1 MAEIAV
7 SFLLEELASFLQS
20 EVELLNGIP
29 EDLEYI
35 KDELQSMKAVLR
47 VADSVEESNQEVK
60 VWVQQ
65 VREVAYDTEDIL
77 DEYKL
82 DLVNDQRHGIDACL
96 YNVCCF
102 TKNLK
107 AQHRIASKIQVI
119 KSRISNLSAR
129 RPKYDNNGINEQGPS
144 STAMANPWLD
154 RRGDALLLESV
165 DLVGIDESKK
175 KLIDWLVEGNSGRR
189 VVSVVGM
196 GGSGKTTLVKQVYD
210 NPNVKKHFVLH
221 VWITIAHPFK
231 IEELLRNM
239 VRQLFDAVRK
249 PVPNGVD
256 EMDTT
261 FLKMV
266 IKGFLQQRRY
276 LIVLD
281 DVWHFNEWEVVSHAL
296 ANNSRGSRVLLT
308 TRNSEVASTSCLE
321 SEDKVFHLDP
331 LSPDESWKLFCKKC
345 FRENQC
351 PAELEK
357 HSRRI
362 LDKCEGLPL
371 AIVAI
376 SGVLAT
382 KRCTVAEWEA
392 VYRSLGAEMEDNTKL
407 INFKEVL
414 LLSFNDLPYHL
425 KSCFLYLSLFPEYHL
440 IENMRLIRLWIAEGF
455 VEVKEGKTQEEVAED
470 YLNELLNRSMI
481 QIAGTA
487 KDGTVKTCRI
497 HDLLREIII
506 SNARDQNFVAVAK
519 EQNVTW
525 SDKVRRLAIHNT
537 SPNAQNI
544 KNVPHLRSFLVF
556 GLGDP
561 LSCSPTKTNTLF
573 PNSCRLLNVLDLR
586 AAPIQTFPEE
596 VINLRLLRYLS
607 LRETNIKTIP
617 RSIGKLQ
624 DLETLD
630 LKHSQ
635 VAELPVEILRLRKLR
650 HLLVYRY
657 EFISYSR
664 FHSKYGFQALSGI
677 GSLQSLQKLCFL
689 EVNHDNALIIE
700 LGKLVQ
706 LRRLGITN
714 LRKEDGKLL
723 CSSIE
728 KLINLRALS
737 IVSSGK
743 EELIDL
749 QHISSPPPFLQRLYL
764 YGRLEK
770 LPDWTPCFESL
781 LVVYLKWSRLPD
793 DEFESLQNLPNLINV
808 ELLQATEGST
818 LSFKAGGFKKLKHLG
833 IDKFEGLRRIEV
845 EEGAMACL
853 EKLSIQ
859 RCKLLERVPLGIEH
873 LTKLKVLE
881 FFDMPEELIMT
892 LRPDA
897 QGGDYMKVENI
908 PEVYYTYWRN
918 DEWEVYPIESSGER
932 EHSTV
937 INNQTL
943 QSRFK

>member
-7 SFLLEELASFLQS
+7 SFLLEKLTSFLQN
-20 EVELLNGIP
+20 EVELLQGIP

-35 KDELQSMKAVLR
+35 KDELQSLKATLR
-47 VADSVEESNQEVK
+47 VADSAGESNQELK

-65 VREVAYDTEDIL
+65 VREIAYDTEDIL
-77 DEYKL
+77 DEYRL
-82 DLVNDQRHGIDACL
+82 DLVNDHRDKIDAFL
-96 YNVCCF
+96 HKVCCF

-107 AQHRIASKIQVI
+107 AQHRIASKINGI
-119 KSRISNLSAR
+119 KSRISHASAR
-129 RPKYDNNGINEQGPS
+129 RPSFDNYGTNEQGPS
-144 STAMANPWLD
+144 SVVTVNPCMD
-154 RRGDALLLESV
+154 RRGDALLLDSV
-165 DLVGIDESKK
+165 DLVGIDKSKEQ
-175 KLIDWLVEGNSGRR
+175 LIGWLVAGNSGRK

-196 GGSGKTTLVKQVYD
+196 GGSGKTTLARQVYD
-210 NPNVKKHFVLH
+210 SAKVKKHFAVH
-221 VWITIAHPFK
+221 VWITISHPFK

-239 VRQLFDAVRK
+239 VRQLFDATRK
-249 PVPNGVD
+249 PVPEGID
-256 EMDTT
+256 AMDPSL
-261 FLKMV
+261 LKMI

-276 LIVLD
+276 LIALD
-281 DVWHFNEWEVVSHAL
+281 DVWHMNEWEMLDHAL
-296 ANNSRGSRVLLT
+296 ANNGCGSCVLLT
-308 TRNSEVASTSCLE
+308 TRNSDVASTSCAE
-321 SEDKVFHLDP
+321 SEDKVFMVEP
-331 LSPDESWKLFCKKC
+331 LSPDESWTLFCKKC
-345 FRENQC
+345 FLKDSC
-351 PAELEK
+351 PAELES

-362 LDKCEGLPL
+362 LEKCEGLPL
-371 AIVAI
+371 AIAAI

-382 KRCTVAEWEA
+382 KRRTVAEWEM
-392 VYRSLGAEMEDNTKL
+392 VYCGLGAEMEDNSRL
-407 INFKEVL
+407 VNFKEVL

-425 KSCFLYLSLFPEYHL
+425 KSCFLYLSLFPGNHL

-455 VEVKEGKTQEEVAED
+455 VKAKEGKTQEEVAED

-481 QIAGTA
+481 QVAGTA
-487 KDGTVKTCRI
+487 NDGRIKTCRI

-519 EQNVTW
+519 EQNVTL

-537 SPNAQNI
+537 LANAQQNM
-544 KNVPHLRSFLVF
+544 NASHLRSLFVF
-556 GLGDP
+556 DYGDP
-561 LSCSPTKTNTLF
+561 VSCSPTDKLI
-573 PNSCRLLNVLDLR
+573 PSSCRLLKVLDLR

-596 VINLRLLRYLS
+596 ISNLRLLRYLS
-607 LRETNIKTIP
+607 LRDTNIKTIP
-617 RSIGKLQ
+617 SSIRKLQ

-635 VAELPVEILRLRKLR
+635 VSELPIEILKLKRLR

-664 FHSKYGFQALSGI
+664 FHSKYGFRALSGI
-677 GSLQSLQKLCFL
+677 GALQSLQKLCFMD
-689 EVNHDNALIIE
+689 VNHDNALIME

-714 LRKEDGKLL
+714 LREEDGNLL

-737 IVSSGK
+737 IVSSAK

-749 QHISSPPPFLQRLYL
+749 KSLSSPPQVLQRLYL

-770 LPDWTPCFESL
+770 LPDWIPCLQSL
-781 LVVYLKWSRLPD
+781 AVIYLKWSKLPND
-793 DEFESLQNLPNLINV
+793 ALQSLQHLPNLV
-808 ELLQATEGST
+808 HLELLQAVEGDT
-818 LSFKAGGFKKLKHLG
+818 LCFKAGGFKGLKQLG
-833 IDKFEGLRRIEV
+833 IDKFEGLKCIEV
-845 EEGAMACL
+845 EEGAMPCL

-859 RCKLLERVPLGIEH
+859 RCKLLERVPMGIEY

-881 FFDMPEELIMT
+881 FFDMPEESIKT
-892 LRPDA
+892 LAPGA
-897 QGGDYMKVENI
+897 NI

-918 DEWEVYPIESSGER
+918 GEWEVYSLESSGEK
-932 EHSTV
+932 EMGCS
-937 INNQTL
+937 INSDTL

>member
-7 SFLLEELASFLQS
+7 SFLLEKLTTFLQN
-20 EVELLNGIP
+20 EVELLQGIP
-29 EDLEYI
+29 EDLQYI
-35 KDELQSMKAVLR
+35 KDELQSLKAVLR
-47 VADSVEESNQEVK
+47 VADSVGESNQELK

-65 VREVAYDTEDIL
+65 VREIAYDTEDTL

-82 DLVNDQRHGIDACL
+82 DVVNDHRHGLDAFL
-96 YNVCCF
+96 HQVCCF

-107 AQHRIASKIQVI
+107 AQHRIASKINGI
-119 KSRISNLSAR
+119 KSRISNVSAR
-129 RPKYDNNGINEQGPS
+129 RPNFDNNGTSEQGPS
-144 STAMANPWLD
+144 SIATVNPWID
-154 RRGDALLLESV
+154 RRGDALLLDSV
-165 DLVGIDESKK
+165 DLVGIDNSKEQ
-175 KLIDWLVEGNSGRR
+175 LVQWLVEGNSGRK

-196 GGSGKTTLVKQVYD
+196 GGSGKTTLAKQVYD
-210 NPNVKKHFVLH
+210 NTKVKKHFAVH
-221 VWITIAHPFK
+221 VWITISHPLK

-239 VRQLFDAVRK
+239 VRQLFDSIRK
-249 PVPNGVD
+249 PVPQGVD
-256 EMDTT
+256 DMDS
-261 FLKMV
+261 FLLKMI

-281 DVWHFNEWEVVSHAL
+281 DVWHMNEWEMLDHAL
-296 ANNSRGSRVLLT
+296 ANNGRGSCVLLT
-308 TRNSEVASTSCLE
+308 TRNSEVASTSCIE
-321 SEDKVFHLDP
+321 SEDKIFNLEP
-331 LSPDESWKLFCKKC
+331 LSPDESWTLFCKKC
-345 FRENQC
+345 FQKNSC
-351 PAELEK
+351 PAELER

-382 KRCTVAEWEA
+382 KRHTVAEWET
-392 VYRSLGAEMEDNTKL
+392 VYRSLGAEIEDNSRL

-425 KSCFLYLSLFPEYHL
+425 KSCFLYLSLFPGNHL

-455 VEVKEGKTQEEVAED
+455 VEAKEGKTQEEVAED

-481 QIAGTA
+481 QIAGMTN
-487 KDGTVKTCRI
+487 DGRVKACRI

-519 EQNVTW
+519 EQNATW
-525 SDKVRRLAIHNT
+525 PEKVRRLAIHNALA
-537 SPNAQNI
+537 NAQRNM
-544 KNVPHLRSFLVF
+544 NASHLRSFFVF
-556 GLGDP
+556 DTGDP
-561 LSCSPTKTNTLF
+561 LSSSPTDTLI
-573 PNSCRLLNVLDLR
+573 PNSCRLLKVLDLR
-586 AAPIQTFPEE
+586 AAPIENFPEE
-596 VINLRLLRYLS
+596 ISNLRLLRYLS
-607 LRETNIKTIP
+607 LRDTKITTIP
-617 RSIGKLQ
+617 SSIKKLQ

-635 VAELPVEILRLRKLR
+635 VSELPVEILKLRKLH

-657 EFISYSR
+657 EFTSYSR

-677 GSLQSLQKLCFL
+677 GALQSLQKLCFMD
-689 EVNHDNALIIE
+689 VNHDNALIME

-714 LRKEDGKLL
+714 MRKEDGKIL

-728 KLINLRALS
+728 KLINLHALS
-737 IVSSGK
+737 IVSSVK
-743 EELIDL
+743 EEVIDL
-749 QHISSPPPFLQRLYL
+749 QCLSSPPQLLQRLYL

-770 LPDWTPCFESL
+770 LPEWIPCLESL
-781 LVVYLKWSRLPD
+781 AVIYLKWSRLPND
-793 DEFESLQNLPNLINV
+793 ALESLQNLPNLV
-808 ELLQATEGST
+808 HLELLQAVEGDT
-818 LSFKAGGFKKLKHLG
+818 LRFKAGGFKELKLLG
-833 IDKFEGLRRIEV
+833 IDKFEGLRCIQV
-845 EEGAMACL
+845 EDGAMPCL

-859 RCKLLERVPLGIEH
+859 RCKLLERVPLGIQH

-881 FFDMPEELIMT
+881 FFDMPEKLIMT
-892 LRPDA
+892 LGPDA
-897 QGGDYMKVENI
+897 NI

-918 DEWEVYPIESSGER
+918 GEWEVYSLEGSAENGRSISTES
-932 EHSTV
+932 
-937 INNQTL
+937 L

>member
-7 SFLLEELASFLQS
+7 SFLLEKLTTFLQN
-20 EVELLNGIP
+20 EVELLQGIP
-29 EDLEYI
+29 EDLQYI
-35 KDELQSMKAVLR
+35 KDELQSLKAVLR
-47 VADSVEESNQEVK
+47 VADSVGESNQELK

-65 VREVAYDTEDIL
+65 VREIAYDAEDTL

-82 DLVNDQRHGIDACL
+82 DVVNDHRHGLDAFL
-96 YNVCCF
+96 QQVCCF

-107 AQHRIASKIQVI
+107 AQHRIASKINGI
-119 KSRISNLSAR
+119 KSRISNVSAR
-129 RPKYDNNGINEQGPS
+129 RPNFDNNGTSEQGPS
-144 STAMANPWLD
+144 SIATVNPWID
-154 RRGDALLLESV
+154 RRGDALLLDSV
-165 DLVGIDESKK
+165 DLVGIDNSKEQ
-175 KLIDWLVEGNSGRR
+175 LVQWLVEGNSGRK

-196 GGSGKTTLVKQVYD
+196 GGSGKTTLAKQVYD
-210 NPNVKKHFVLH
+210 NTKVKKHFAVH
-221 VWITIAHPFK
+221 VWITISHPLK

-239 VRQLFDAVRK
+239 VRQLFDSIRK
-249 PVPNGVD
+249 PVPQGVD
-256 EMDTT
+256 DMDS
-261 FLKMV
+261 FLLKMI

-281 DVWHFNEWEVVSHAL
+281 DVWHMNEWEMLDHAL
-296 ANNSRGSRVLLT
+296 ANNGRGSCVLLT
-308 TRNSEVASTSCLE
+308 TRNSEVASTSCIE
-321 SEDKVFHLDP
+321 SEDKIFNLEP
-331 LSPDESWKLFCKKC
+331 LSPDESWTLFCKKC
-345 FRENQC
+345 FQKNSC
-351 PAELEK
+351 PAELER

-382 KRCTVAEWEA
+382 KRRTVAEWET
-392 VYRSLGAEMEDNTKL
+392 VYRSLGAEIEDNSRL

-425 KSCFLYLSLFPEYHL
+425 KSCFLYLSLFPGNHL

-455 VEVKEGKTQEEVAED
+455 VEAKEGKTQEEVAED

-481 QIAGTA
+481 QIAGMTN
-487 KDGTVKTCRI
+487 DGRVKACRI

-519 EQNVTW
+519 EQNATW
-525 SDKVRRLAIHNT
+525 PEKVRRLAIHNALA
-537 SPNAQNI
+537 NAQRNM
-544 KNVPHLRSFLVF
+544 NASHLRSFFVF
-556 GLGDP
+556 DTGDP
-561 LSCSPTKTNTLF
+561 LSSSPTDTLI
-573 PNSCRLLNVLDLR
+573 PNSCRLLKVLDLR
-586 AAPIQTFPEE
+586 AAPIENFPEE
-596 VINLRLLRYLS
+596 ISNLRLLRYLS
-607 LRETNIKTIP
+607 LRDTKITTIP
-617 RSIGKLQ
+617 SSIKKLQ

-635 VAELPVEILRLRKLR
+635 VSELPVEILKLRKLH
-650 HLLVYRY
+650 HLLVYHY
-657 EFISYSR
+657 EFTSYSR

-677 GSLQSLQKLCFL
+677 GALQSLQKLCFMD
-689 EVNHDNALIIE
+689 VNHDNALIME

-714 LRKEDGKLL
+714 MRKEDGKIL

-728 KLINLRALS
+728 KLINLHALS
-737 IVSSGK
+737 IVSSVK
-743 EELIDL
+743 EEVIDL
-749 QHISSPPPFLQRLYL
+749 QCLSSPPQLLQRLYL

-770 LPDWTPCFESL
+770 LPEWIPCLESL
-781 LVVYLKWSRLPD
+781 AVIYLKWSRLPND
-793 DEFESLQNLPNLINV
+793 ALESLQNLPNLV
-808 ELLQATEGST
+808 HLELLQAVEGDT
-818 LSFKAGGFKKLKHLG
+818 LHFKAGGFKELKLLG
-833 IDKFEGLRRIEV
+833 IDKFEGLRCIQV
-845 EEGAMACL
+845 EDGAMPCL

-859 RCKLLERVPLGIEH
+859 RCKLLERVPLGIQH

-892 LRPDA
+892 LGPDA
-897 QGGDYMKVENI
+897 NI

-918 DEWEVYPIESSGER
+918 GEWEVYSLEGSAENGRSISTES
-932 EHSTV
+932 
-937 INNQTL
+937 L

>member
-7 SFLLEELASFLQS
+7 TFLLEELTTFLQN

-77 DEYKL
+77 DEYRL

-107 AQHRIASKIQVI
+107 AQHRIASKIQGI

-129 RPKYDNNGINEQGPS
+129 RPENIGANEQGQS
-144 STAMANPWLD
+144 STAIVNPWLD
-154 RRGDALLLESV
+154 RRGDALLLEGV

-175 KLIDWLVEGNSGRR
+175 QLIKWLVEGNSGRR

-210 NPNVKKHFVLH
+210 NPNVKKHFVVH
-221 VWITIAHPFK
+221 VWITISHPFK

-249 PVPNGVD
+249 PVPKGVD

-281 DVWHFNEWEVVSHAL
+281 DIWHLNEWEVVNHAL
-296 ANNSRGSRVLLT
+296 PNNSRGSRVLLT

-321 SEDKVFHLDP
+321 SEDKVFHVEP

-345 FRENQC
+345 FRDKPC
-351 PAELEK
+351 PPELEK

-362 LDKCEGLPL
+362 LEKCEGLPL

-382 KRCTVAEWEA
+382 KRHTVAEWET
-392 VYRSLGAEMEDNTKL
+392 VYCSLGAEIEDNTKL

-481 QIAGTA
+481 QVAGTA
-487 KDGTVKTCRI
+487 NDGRVKTCRI

-537 SPNAQNI
+537 FPGAQNI
-544 KNVPHLRSFLVF
+544 KNVSHLRSLFLF
-556 GLGDP
+556 GKVDP

-573 PNSCRLLNVLDLR
+573 PNSCRLLKVLDLR

-596 VINLRLLRYLS
+596 VINLRLLQYLS
-607 LRETNIKTIP
+607 LRDTNIKTIP
-617 RSIGKLQ
+617 SSIGKLQ

-635 VAELPVEILRLRKLR
+635 VAELPLEILKLRKLR

-677 GSLQSLQKLCFL
+677 GSLQSLQKLCFM
-689 EVNHDNALIIE
+689 EVNYDKALIIE
-700 LGKLVQ
+700 LGKLVK

-723 CSSIE
+723 CSSIQN
-728 KLINLRALS
+728 LINLRALS
-737 IVSSGK
+737 IVSSVK
-743 EELIDL
+743 EEAIDL
-749 QHISSPPPFLQRLYL
+749 QYLSSPPPFLQRLYL

-770 LPDWTPCFESL
+770 LPDWVPCFESL

-793 DEFESLQNLPNLINV
+793 DEFEALQNLPNLIHL

-818 LSFKAGGFKKLKHLG
+818 LIFKAGGFKKLKNLG
-833 IDKFEGLRRIEV
+833 IDKFEGLKHIEV
-845 EEGAMACL
+845 EQGAMACL

-873 LTKLKVLE
+873 LSKLKVLE

-897 QGGDYMKVENI
+897 QGGDYMKVANI

-918 DEWEVYPIESSGER
+918 DEWEVYPIESSGEK
-932 EHSTV
+932 EHNTV